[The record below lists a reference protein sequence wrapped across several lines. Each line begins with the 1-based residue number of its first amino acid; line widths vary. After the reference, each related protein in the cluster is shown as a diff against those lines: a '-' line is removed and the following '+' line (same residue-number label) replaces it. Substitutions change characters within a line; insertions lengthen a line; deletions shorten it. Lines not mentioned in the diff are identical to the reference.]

1 MKTRKRLKLQARQV
15 KAESTFVDF
24 DDGESVQ
31 IPLFLSRINRPDFDV
46 GKVLGELATSALA
59 YDMCRKGM
67 NVDADVVV
75 RINTDNTGKSIIDWA
90 KEQPGALVDDY
101 Q

>member
-1 MKTRKRLKLQARQV
+1 MKIRKRLKLKARKV
-15 KAESTFVDF
+15 KVESTFVDF

-31 IPLFLSRINRPDFDV
+31 IPLFLSRINHPDFDV
-46 GKVLGELATSALA
+46 GKTLGELATAALA

-67 NVDADVVV
+67 NVDADVVI
-75 RINTDNTGKSIIDWA
+75 RINTDNAGNSIIDWV
-90 KEQPGALVDDY
+90 KQQPGALVDEH